1 MLMNTIGKGIGEILF
16 RLREEQKITLEQLSK
31 GICSNSQLTR
41 IEQNQLVPDYF
52 LLDFLFGRLGKSTER
67 LEYVLPLEYYELYEL
82 RFLIQKHICHMELE
96 QAEQN
101 IQMYEQKKMADKP
114 LHRQF
119 IGKMKA
125 QIAWIRQTNIEE
137 ILPVLE
143 KAIGETMPN
152 ENTVEKG
159 RILNAEE
166 IILLLFR
173 WEVCMNTEYAR
184 APEELKQIL
193 EYVSRQNMCTT
204 EKVKVL
210 PYIAIL
216 LGKICDWKRENSLLE
231 MVTKESLSLLRETG
245 KLLYMPEILKQYADI
260 LEMRNGC
267 KEFIKILRNERS
279 SVIEV
284 EAEYGITFEKFRLF
298 EHTVRRFELDYEL
311 IRNTRIA
318 AGITQEELSDGIC
331 AQESLARI
339 EKGRSPRDKKL
350 SEIMKK
356 MNRNRERIG
365 SVISA
370 KEYSVLEI
378 KREISKCIHYLDYDK
393 AEKFLD
399 QLEECLDLH
408 IVENYQYVESQK
420 IKIAYQKEGNQWKEY
435 IAQLERLLTLTL
447 KWDVDIQVAG
457 GLSAEEND
465 IINEMVLISY
475 EKGLVERAVNLLSR
489 QIKIFENGRVHPVFH
504 ILEWEMAMGNLA
516 LALEET
522 HQFEKSA
529 EISRKKLLI
538 SMEAGKGNGIGFSLA
553 SIADVLEAEKND
565 GCVRYFVWC
574 KDLHKLYKMDKRYQL
589 IEIYISNPDFK
600 YKEAVNDYHH
610 PYHHWN

>member
-1 MLMNTIGKGIGEILF
+1 MNTIGKGIGEILF

-101 IQMYEQKKMADKP
+101 IQTYEQKKMADKP

-125 QIAWIRQTNIEE
+125 QIAWIRQANIEE

-143 KAIGETMPN
+143 KAIGETMSN

-166 IILLLFR
+166 IKLLLFR

-193 EYVSRQNMCTT
+193 EYVSRRNMCTT

-260 LEMRNGC
+260 LEVQNGC

-339 EKGRSPRDKKL
+339 EKGRSPRDKKM

-356 MNRNRERIG
+356 MNRKRERIG

-370 KEYSVLEI
+370 EEYEVLEI
-378 KREISKCIHYLDYDK
+378 KRKIAGNMHHQEYDK
-393 AEKFLD
+393 ADLLLEKLGKLLD
-399 QLEECLDLH
+399 MGS
-408 IVENYQYVESQK
+408 VENCQYYESEK
-420 IKIAYQKEGNQWKEY
+420 IKILYRRGELDWNACIK
-435 IAQLERLLTLTL
+435 QLNKLLKLTLDL
-447 KWDVDIQVAG
+447 KNIKDNPC
-457 GLSAEEND
+457 GLMEEENS
-465 IINEMVLISY
+465 IINEIALISY
-475 EKGLVERAVNLLSR
+475 ENGDREMAIQLLNEQVRMFKKS
-489 QIKIFENGRVHPVFH
+489 RVHPAFH
-504 ILEWEMAMGNLA
+504 ILEWELAMGNLA

-522 HQFEKSA
+522 YHYAESI
-529 EISRKKLLI
+529 EISREKLLV
-538 SMEAGKGNGIGFSLA
+538 SMETGKGNHIGFTLA
-553 SIADVLEAEKND
+553 SIAGIFEQQKKDS
-565 GCVRYFVWC
+565 CVPHVIWC
-574 KDLHKLYKMDKRYQL
+574 KDLLKLYKMDNRYQL
-589 IEIYISNPDFK
+589 VEQYVNSPDFR
-600 YKEAVNDYHH
+600 YKDEVRYYRHPCHH
-610 PYHHWN
+610 LY